1 VGSDFQTHG
10 TPRTR
15 AVADAPVETLLGR
28 TDELAR
34 RWAIALI
41 VALPLE
47 RIGDI
52 PLDGFA
58 REAPSLF
65 AQVVR
70 ALRSDS
76 DLERLIAPPPN
87 GAARHATGG
96 ETGARAPQAH
106 RLGALTGAR
115 DGTAAVQAVEAL
127 RGVLW
132 EALLGELRWPSP
144 EAAAARQMA
153 DLADRL
159 AHVCSSVLVSALESV
174 STAIAADSPARPA
187 HEAAA
192 VPFAAHRAPAYEE
205 EPTII
210 GGAVIVDEAR
220 DPAPRRSRAHGTSTR
235 APFAAAGDADA
246 GGQVAA
252 RRAAAGHAAAGRSG
266 ALPWDFRRPGEDV
279 A

>member
-1 VGSDFQTHG
+1 M
-10 TPRTR
+10 
-15 AVADAPVETLLGR
+15 
-28 TDELAR
+28 
-34 RWAIALI
+34 
-41 VALPLE
+41 
-47 RIGDI
+47 
-52 PLDGFA
+52 
-58 REAPSLF
+58 
-65 AQVVR
+65 R

-76 DLERLIAPPPN
+76 DLERLIAAPPN
-87 GAARHATGG
+87 GARRHATGG
-96 ETGARAPQAH
+96 EAGARAPQAH

-115 DGTAAVQAVEAL
+115 DGTAAVRAVEAL

-153 DLADRL
+153 DLSDRL

-174 STAIAADSPARPA
+174 STAIGSGAPARPA
-187 HEAAA
+187 QQAAA
-192 VPFAAHRAPAYEE
+192 VTLGAHHPPAYE

-220 DPAPRRSRAHGTSTR
+220 DPAPRRSRARGTSTR

-252 RRAAAGHAAAGRSG
+252 RRAAARRAAAGRSG

>member
-10 TPRTR
+10 TPRAR

-70 ALRSDS
+70 ALRSDA
-76 DLERLIAPPPN
+76 DLEHLIAPLPN
-87 GAARHATGG
+87 GAGRHAPGG
-96 ETGARAPQAH
+96 EAGARAPQAH
-106 RLGALTGAR
+106 RLGALTGGR

-127 RGVLW
+127 RGTVW
-132 EALLGELRWPSP
+132 EALLGELGWPSP

-159 AHVCSSVLVSALESV
+159 AHVCSSVLVSALESD
-174 STAIAADSPARPA
+174 STTVGSDSSARPA
-187 HEAAA
+187 RQAAA
-192 VPFAAHRAPAYEE
+192 VTFAAHRPPAYEE

-220 DPAPRRSRAHGTSTR
+220 DPAPRRSGARGTFAR

-246 GGQVAA
+246 GDQVAA
-252 RRAAAGHAAAGRSG
+252 RRGAAGRTG

>member
-1 VGSDFQTHG
+1 MGSDFQTHG
-10 TPRTR
+10 TPRAR

-76 DLERLIAPPPN
+76 DLERLIAAPPN
-87 GAARHATGG
+87 GARRHATGG
-96 ETGARAPQAH
+96 EAGARAPQAH

-115 DGTAAVQAVEAL
+115 DGTAAVRAVEAL

-153 DLADRL
+153 DLSDRL

-174 STAIAADSPARPA
+174 STAIGADSPARPT
-187 HEAAA
+187 HQAAA
-192 VPFAAHRAPAYEE
+192 VTFAAHRAPAYEE

-220 DPAPRRSRAHGTSTR
+220 DPAPRRSRARGTSTR

-252 RRAAAGHAAAGRSG
+252 RRAAARRAAAGRSG